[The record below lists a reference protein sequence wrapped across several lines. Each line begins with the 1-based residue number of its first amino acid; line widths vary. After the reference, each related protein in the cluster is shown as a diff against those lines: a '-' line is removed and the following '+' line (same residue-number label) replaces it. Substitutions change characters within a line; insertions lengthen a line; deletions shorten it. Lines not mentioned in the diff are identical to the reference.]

1 MPLPPNRILTVAF
14 LKPGPGDPTFNHIV
28 ANMCKHKVCHT
39 EIVFEDNMA
48 FSIFAGMNIF
58 FKPRTF
64 SNPDYHL
71 ISLSVSQSEYSNAY
85 SFCQQAVE
93 HNLCFTD
100 IGMLS
105 AYFQPQT
112 CPIIN
117 TSPSIDLGYTFCSK
131 IVTEALQYASIP
143 EVEHLIPCTTTP
155 SSLYD
160 TLKDSPRKL
169 LNSVPYKREQL
180 RNSGI
185 IIKYISF

>member
-1 MPLPPNRILTVAF
+1 
-14 LKPGPGDPTFNHIV
+14 
-28 ANMCKHKVCHT
+28 
-39 EIVFEDNMA
+39 
-48 FSIFAGMNIF
+48 
-58 FKPRTF
+58 
-64 SNPDYHL
+64 
-71 ISLSVSQSEYSNAY
+71 
-85 SFCQQAVE
+85 VE